1 MKNVSTLNHN
11 LKRRAIFALFC
22 LIIVQLSTPVVA
34 LTPIDIQ
41 NIETDNGAV
50 ILIVDGLG
58 ASYIAPE
65 KIPYALDGSPLEK
78 PNIQNIS
85 ALAKDGLQAFSVL
98 TPSTEG
104 ENGHS
109 VIVTGNPG
117 ATSAMIS
124 HNDATI
130 YDVAR
135 DNGYI
140 MFAILEK
147 GDTSELLAEQDV
159 AIYDSTTSINDPQ
172 MKVLLNDIPGQP
184 DSDMIIDVENLFKYH
199 AILAP
204 TYIQQYKEGEIER
217 YNAYNRWGIETAIKV
232 IELMEQYPGQKYI
245 LTINIGAIDIAGLY
259 RRNEGY
265 VECIEELDIMIQPL
279 IERTEDNDL
288 AFILTSDHGM
298 AFQTTDGRGGSKS
311 GKYATS
317 PEVLQIPFI
326 ATSSN
331 IERAFIEKQ
340 LGQEDIAP
348 TILSILDLP
357 NELRFSTG
365 DPFATKRYVNFKI
378 LLPETGSIR
387 ITSER
392 TSLETEGDSEYI
404 IYGLEKEK
412 EYIINAELSGNGN
425 QAYERTIFADSDK
438 VIRFDAD
445 KETDKNKDMIPKGMR
460 KTLGSIFIIGINLT
474 GLAMI
479 FRVVK
484 R

>member
-1 MKNVSTLNHN
+1 M
-11 LKRRAIFALFC
+11 
-22 LIIVQLSTPVVA
+22 QLSTPVVA
-34 LTPIDIQ
+34 LTPINIQ
-41 NIETDNGAV
+41 NIETDHGAV

-58 ASYIAPE
+58 ANYINPE

-98 TPSTEG
+98 TPSTKG

-109 VIVTGNPG
+109 VIVTGNPR
-117 ATSAMIS
+117 ATSAMIA
-124 HNDATI
+124 HNDATV

-135 DNGYI
+135 DNGYL

-147 GDTSELLAEQDV
+147 GDTTELLAEQDV

-172 MKVLLNDIPGQP
+172 MKVLLNDHTSQH
-184 DSDMIIDVENLFKYH
+184 DTDMIIDVEKIFKEY

-204 TYIQQYKEGEIER
+204 TYVQQYKEGEIER
-217 YNAYNRWGIETAIKV
+217 YNAYNLWGIETALKV
-232 IELMEQYPGQKYI
+232 IELMEQYPDQKYI

-265 VECIEELDIMIQPL
+265 VECIEELDIMVQPL

-298 AFQTTDGRGGSKS
+298 AFQSVDGCGGSKS
-311 GKYATS
+311 DKYATS

-331 IERAFIEKQ
+331 IERNFIEET

-357 NELRFSTG
+357 NELRFSAG
-365 DPFATKRYVNFKI
+365 EPFATKKYVNFKV
-378 LLPETGSIR
+378 LLPETGSVR
-387 ITSER
+387 ISSEQAI
-392 TSLETEGDSEYI
+392 LESEGDSEYI

-412 EYIINAELSGNGN
+412 EYTINAELSGNGN
-425 QAYERTIFADSDK
+425 QLYERTVFADSDK
-438 VIRFDAD
+438 IIRFDAD
-445 KETDKNKDMIPKGMR
+445 NKPDKNKDMIPKGMR
-460 KTLGSIFIIGINLT
+460 KIIGSTLIIGINLT

-484 R
+484 S

>member
-1 MKNVSTLNHN
+1 M
-11 LKRRAIFALFC
+11 
-22 LIIVQLSTPVVA
+22 QLSTPVVA

-41 NIETDNGAV
+41 NIETDHSAV

-58 ASYIAPE
+58 ASYIDPK

-109 VIVTGNPG
+109 VIVTGNPR
-117 ATSAMIS
+117 ATSAMIT

-135 DNGYI
+135 DNGYL

-147 GDTSELLAEQDV
+147 GDTTELLAEQDV

-172 MKVLLNDIPGQP
+172 MKVVLNDHTSKY
-184 DSDMIIDVENLFKYH
+184 DTDMTINVEKIFKEY

-204 TYIQQYKEGEIER
+204 TYVQQYKEGEIER
-217 YNAYNRWGIETAIKV
+217 YNAYNLWGIETALEV
-232 IELMEQYPGQKYI
+232 IELMEQYPDQKYI
-245 LTINIGAIDIAGLY
+245 LTINIGAIDTAGLY

-265 VECIEELDIMIQPL
+265 IECIEAFDIMVQPI

-298 AFQTTDGRGGSKS
+298 AFQSVNGRGGSKS
-311 GKYATS
+311 EKYSTT

-331 IERAFIEKQ
+331 IERKLVDEQ
-340 LGQEDIAP
+340 LGQEDIAA

-365 DPFATKRYVNFKI
+365 EPFTTKKYVNFKV
-378 LLPETGSIR
+378 LLPETGSVR
-387 ITSER
+387 ISSEQAI
-392 TSLETEGDSEYI
+392 LESEGDSEYI

-412 EYIINAELSGNGN
+412 EYTINAELSGNSK

-445 KETDKNKDMIPKGMR
+445 KKPDKNKDMIPKGMR
-460 KTLGSIFIIGINLT
+460 KIIGSTLIIGINLT

-484 R
+484 S

>member
-1 MKNVSTLNHN
+1 VKNVSTLNHN
-11 LKRRAIFALFC
+11 LKRRAILVLFC

-34 LTPIDIQ
+34 LTAIDIQ
-41 NIETDNGAV
+41 NIETDHGTI

-58 ASYIAPE
+58 ASYIDPE

-85 ALAKDGLQAFSVL
+85 AFAKDGLQAFSVL

-117 ATSAMIS
+117 ATSAMIA
-124 HNDATI
+124 HNDATV

-135 DNGYI
+135 DNGYL

-147 GDTSELLAEQDV
+147 GDTTELLAEQDV

-172 MKVLLNDIPGQP
+172 MKVMLNDNSGQR
-184 DSDMIIDVENLFKYH
+184 DTDMIIDVEKIFKEY

-204 TYIQQYKEGEIER
+204 TYVQQHKEGEIER
-217 YNAYNRWGIETAIKV
+217 YNAYNLWGIETALEV
-232 IELMEQYPGQKYI
+232 IELMEQYPDQKYI
-245 LTINIGAIDIAGLY
+245 LTINIGAIDTAGLY

-265 VECIEELDIMIQPL
+265 VECIEELDIMVQPL
-279 IERTEDNDL
+279 IERAEDNDL
-288 AFILTSDHGM
+288 VFILTSDHGM
-298 AFQTTDGRGGSKS
+298 AFQSTDGRGGSKS
-311 GKYATS
+311 EKYGTS
-317 PEVLQIPFI
+317 PEVLLIPFI

-331 IERAFIEKQ
+331 IERAFIEEQ

-365 DPFATKRYVNFKI
+365 EPFATKKYVNFKV
-378 LLPETGSIR
+378 LLPETGSVR
-387 ITSER
+387 ISSEQ
-392 TSLETEGDSEYI
+392 TILESEGDSEYI
-404 IYGLEKEK
+404 FYGLEKEK
-412 EYIINAELSGNGN
+412 EYTINAELSGNSK
-425 QAYERTIFADSDK
+425 QAYERIVFADSDK

-445 KETDKNKDMIPKGMR
+445 KKPDKNKDMIPKGMR
-460 KTLGSIFIIGINLT
+460 KIIGSTLIIGINLT

-484 R
+484 S

>member
-1 MKNVSTLNHN
+1 M
-11 LKRRAIFALFC
+11 
-22 LIIVQLSTPVVA
+22 QLSTPVVA

-41 NIETDNGAV
+41 NIETDHGAV

-58 ASYIAPE
+58 ASYIDPE
-65 KIPYALDGSPLEK
+65 KIPYALDGNPMEK

-135 DNGYI
+135 DNGYL

-147 GDTSELLAEQDV
+147 GDTTELLAEQDV

-172 MKVLLNDIPGQP
+172 MKVVLNDNSGQR
-184 DSDMIIDVENLFKYH
+184 DTDMIIDVEKIFKEY
-199 AILAP
+199 AILGP
-204 TYIQQYKEGEIER
+204 TYVQQYKEGKIER
-217 YNAYNRWGIETAIKV
+217 YNAYNLWGIETALEV
-232 IELMEQYPGQKYI
+232 IELMEQYPDQKYI
-245 LTINIGAIDIAGLY
+245 LTINIGAIDTAGLY

-265 VECIEELDIMIQPL
+265 IECIEELDIMIQPL
-279 IERTEDNDL
+279 IERAEDNDL

-298 AFQTTDGRGGSKS
+298 AFQSVNGRGGSKS
-311 GKYATS
+311 EKYATS

-331 IERAFIEKQ
+331 IERKLVDEQ

-365 DPFATKRYVNFKI
+365 DSFATKRYVNFKI
-378 LLPETGSIR
+378 ILTETGSIS
-387 ITSER
+387 ISSDKR
-392 TSLETEGDSEYI
+392 TILETEGDSEYI
-404 IYGLEKEK
+404 FYGLEKEK
-412 EYIINAELSGNGN
+412 EYIINAELSGNNN
-425 QAYERTIFADSDK
+425 QAYERTVFADSDK
-438 VIRFDAD
+438 IIRFD
-445 KETDKNKDMIPKGMR
+445 TDKRTDENTEIMPKGMR
-460 KTLGSIFIIGINLT
+460 KTLGSALIIGINLT

-484 R
+484 S

>member
-1 MKNVSTLNHN
+1 
-11 LKRRAIFALFC
+11 
-22 LIIVQLSTPVVA
+22 VQLSTPVVA

-41 NIETDNGAV
+41 NIETDHGAV

-147 GDTSELLAEQDV
+147 GETSELLAKQDV

-172 MKVLLNDIPGQP
+172 MKVLLNDHTNHHNT
-184 DSDMIIDVENLFKYH
+184 DMIIDIEKIFKEH

-204 TYIQQYKEGEIER
+204 TYVQQYKEGKIER
-217 YNAYNRWGIETAIKV
+217 YNAYNLWGIDTALKV
-232 IELMEQYPGQKYI
+232 IKLMEQYPDQKYI
-245 LTINIGAIDIAGLY
+245 LTINIGAIDTAGLY

-265 VECIEELDIMIQPL
+265 VECIEELDIMVQPL
-279 IERTEDNDL
+279 IEKTEDNDL

-298 AFQTTDGRGGSKS
+298 AFQSKDGRGGSKS

-317 PEVLQIPFI
+317 PEVFQIPFI
-326 ATSSN
+326 VTSSN

-365 DPFATKRYVNFKI
+365 DPFATKKYANFKI
-378 LLPETGSIR
+378 LLPETGSVR
-387 ITSER
+387 ISSEQ
-392 TSLETEGDSEYI
+392 TILETEGDSEYI

-412 EYIINAELSGNGN
+412 EYNITAELSGTNN
-425 QAYERTIFADSDK
+425 QLYERTVFADSDK
-438 VIRFDAD
+438 VIQFEVD
-445 KETDKNKDMIPKGMR
+445 KKTDTNMIPKGMR

-484 R
+484 S